1 MRALPLWVRGEL
13 SLKIGINEDLGW
25 ECSRAAQKP
34 VRETGKK
41 NLGACLAWPK
51 RCWTSLISLSRR
63 NINLFEILTAERN
76 NSEIII
82 KLLVIP

>member
-13 SLKIGINEDLGW
+13 SPKVGINENLGW

-41 NLGACLAWPK
+41 IWVPAWPWPK
-51 RCWTSLISLSRR
+51 RCWTSLISLSQR
-63 NINLFEILTAERN
+63 NISLFEILTAERN